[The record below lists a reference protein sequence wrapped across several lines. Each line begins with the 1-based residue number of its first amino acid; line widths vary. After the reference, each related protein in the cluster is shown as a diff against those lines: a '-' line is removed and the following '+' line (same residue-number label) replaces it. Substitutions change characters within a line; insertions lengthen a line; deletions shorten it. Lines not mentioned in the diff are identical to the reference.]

1 MSFRLMI
8 PALLVLATAVLVPG
22 APPASAGGGCHAE
35 GISDGA
41 ATELRLTQ
49 NCFEPGVARV
59 AAGDTVTWVNTDDVA
74 HTVTGARNLFGG
86 YDELLEGDTYS
97 NTFEDEGVFPYFCV
111 LHPSMVGAIV
121 VGNGAPGGQAASG
134 ATTAEAAGDDD
145 GGSSTALVAAIV
157 AAIGLGGAA
166 AGMVGTCLVRRKG

>member
-1 MSFRLMI
+1 MSIRLTI
-8 PALLVLATAVLVPG
+8 PALLVLAAAVLVPG

-35 GISDGA
+35 GLSDGA

-49 NCFEPGVARV
+49 NCFEPSVARV
-59 AAGDTVTWVNTDDVA
+59 APGATVTWANTDDVA

-97 NTFEDEGVFPYFCV
+97 NTFEGEGVFPYFCV

-121 VGNGAPGGQAASG
+121 VGDGVPGGEPASG
-134 ATTAEAAGDDD
+134 VTTTAVEDE
-145 GGSSTALVAAIV
+145 GGSSTALIAAIV

-166 AGMVGTCLVRRKG
+166 VGMVGTRLVTRKEG